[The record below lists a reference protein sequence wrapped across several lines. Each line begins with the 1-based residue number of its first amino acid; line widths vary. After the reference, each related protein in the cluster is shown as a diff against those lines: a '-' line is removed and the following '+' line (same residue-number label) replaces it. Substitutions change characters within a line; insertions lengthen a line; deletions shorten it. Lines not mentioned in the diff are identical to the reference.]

1 LLQTEVGD
9 EAGTVGRWARRAGR
23 PCGLGGAVGLGWPAG
38 QGRKV
43 AGPIEEGR
51 GHEEVRPEGRARLAG
66 LNGPKGRKYLG
77 QISSGLWSN
86 EI

>member
-1 LLQTEVGD
+1 
-9 EAGTVGRWARRAGR
+9 
-23 PCGLGGAVGLGWPAG
+23 LGWPAG